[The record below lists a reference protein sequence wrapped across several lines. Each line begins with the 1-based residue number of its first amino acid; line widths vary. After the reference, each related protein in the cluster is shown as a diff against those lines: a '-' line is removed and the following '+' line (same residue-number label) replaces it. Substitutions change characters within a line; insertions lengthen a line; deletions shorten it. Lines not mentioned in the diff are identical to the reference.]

1 MNSAGL
7 SCGELVKLGLFDLGQ
22 RHLVRD
28 CAALRPW
35 KVLWDTSSTI
45 STLQPSRFNASAA
58 QGASPLNE
66 MVPMYLLMSAFTW
79 RRGQALPQAGAV
91 GFLRSIEYQRRE

>member
-1 MNSAGL
+1 MNSAGS

-35 KVLWDTSSTI
+35 KVLWDT
-45 STLQPSRFNASAA
+45 
-58 QGASPLNE
+58 SPLNE